1 MTNIVPRTNLDVP
14 LNKAQLQVL
23 VDMMSKFIQALQEIR
38 TTREQSPQDESLE
51 KTPDDE
57 NDP

>member
-1 MTNIVPRTNLDVP
+1 MTNIVPRTNLDAP

-38 TTREQSPQDESLE
+38 TAREQSPQDESLE